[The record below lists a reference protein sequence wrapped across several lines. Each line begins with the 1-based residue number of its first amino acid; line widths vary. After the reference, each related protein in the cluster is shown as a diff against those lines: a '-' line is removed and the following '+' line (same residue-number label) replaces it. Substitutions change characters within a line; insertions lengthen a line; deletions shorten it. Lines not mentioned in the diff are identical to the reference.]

1 MIEYWAPIKNRL
13 HEESLLHHPNNE
25 IGKMFEVFFNEMLNQ
40 FSEDNMLFVDQ
51 GFLLTTSGLYLD
63 IRGNELGLP
72 RKEGTYAEGTV
83 VFTLTKEIRKSAEP
97 KKLENVEEDGIT
109 YDFRMEELQTL
120 LDNIN
125 EERKDD
131 EDYTTIL
138 EARSAE
144 ATFTIPEGT
153 PVFSDVGFEYILT
166 EDVVFQK
173 GDILQEGKVKAKE
186 SGKRYNAGI
195 GEIKVFNANE
205 INKDLI
211 VENLVRINGGNDGE
225 SDEEYA
231 RRLINNNSVNISV
244 NYLKR
249 QNIVI
254 YAKKDVDDELRTKLT
269 SFNPY
274 LTNEYALIPPNNEIS
289 DYVLNELIINDWT
302 EVYMRGW

>member
-1 MIEYWAPIKNRL
+1 MIEYWESIKNRL

-25 IGKMFEVFFNEMLNQ
+25 IGKMFETFFNKMLNQ
-40 FSEDNMLFVDQ
+40 FSEDNVLFLDQ
-51 GFLLTTSGLYLD
+51 GFLITTSGLYLD
-63 IRGNELGLP
+63 IRGQELGLP
-72 RKEGTYAEGTV
+72 RREGTFAEGTV
-83 VFTLTKEIRKSAEP
+83 VFTLTKEIIKSSAP
-97 KKLENVEEDGIT
+97 KKLENVVEGGIT

-125 EERKDD
+125 EERQND
-131 EDYTTIL
+131 EDFTTIL

-144 ATFTIPEGT
+144 NTFTIPQGT
-153 PVFSDVGFEYILT
+153 PVFSNVGFEYLLV
-166 EDVVFQK
+166 EDVVFNK
-173 GDILQEGKVKAKE
+173 GDILKEGKIRAKE
-186 SGKRYNAGI
+186 SGSRYNAGI
-195 GEIKVFNANE
+195 GEICVFNASE

-211 VENLVRINGGNDGE
+211 VENLVWINDGNDGE

-244 NYLKR
+244 NFLKR

-254 YAKKDVDDELRTKLT
+254 YSKKDVDDELRNNLT

-274 LTNEYALIPPNNEIS
+274 LNNEYALIPPNNEIS

-302 EVYMRGW
+302 VVYIKGW